1 MKKSTFAFYLFVIIL
16 GFSCLEFAEQKK
28 ITPTATKV
36 QAQSAPGVTSPLA
49 VDIAIDKIFVDEHCR
64 VWVRWINRGTV
75 KIDKVMR
82 ESIVVGQVQI
92 SDLNHVV
99 LAPGAVF
106 AHGVGADPGIKVS
119 GGTMVTAHIDADN
132 VLKERDDNNNRLS
145 ITLACG
151 KPLPDLIPTYFQCRT
166 LQSYTDSQG
175 RSCKV
180 FAVSISVRNMGN
192 RDITVPFTV
201 KLEKNSG
208 PNLSYV
214 HMKTFTVPG
223 LAAGGNLKFTPEP
236 QADSCSWYLQN
247 PGLTFL
253 HPLIRVTVD
262 SGGVVTES
270 LENNNQETIS
280 SL

>member
-1 MKKSTFAFYLFVIIL
+1 
-16 GFSCLEFAEQKK
+16 
-28 ITPTATKV
+28 
-36 QAQSAPGVTSPLA
+36 
-49 VDIAIDKIFVDEHCR
+49 VDIAIDNIFVDEHCR
-64 VWVRWINRGTV
+64 VWVRWINKGTV

-82 ESIVVGQVQI
+82 ESVFVGSIQS

-119 GGTMVTAHIDADN
+119 GGTMVTAMIDADN
-132 VLKERDDNNNRLS
+132 VLKEKDENNNRLT
-145 ITLACG
+145 ITLTCG
-151 KPLPDLIPTYFQCRT
+151 KTMPDLIPTYFQCHN
-166 LQSYTDSQG
+166 LQNYTDSQG
-175 RSCKV
+175 RNCNV
-180 FAVSISVRNMGN
+180 FAVSISVKNFGS
-192 RDITVPFTV
+192 RDITEPFTV

-214 HMKTFTVPG
+214 NMKTFTVPG
-223 LAAGGNLKFTPEP
+223 LAAGASLKFTPEP

-247 PGLTFL
+247 PNLTVL
-253 HPLIRVTVD
+253 NPLIRVTVD

-280 SL
+280 TL